1 MRMTT
6 FLSLS
11 LACACVA
18 AEAFAQATFGL
29 ANWNSVYGL
38 DAPVYDWTGS
48 LLSGSEWVAEVYSG
62 ATPDSLSPVVGSHGV
77 GRVLAPF
84 VRPGYFRGDTYGL
97 VPSVHEVGWAWL
109 QVKVWDVQLGATYE
123 EAVTHGLGGYG
134 QSALF
139 YAQGGGNAS
148 LQVPQPLLGLQS
160 FSVLQPI
167 PEPAPWA
174 LLVLG
179 GLGLWWVAR
188 RRQGGQP

>member
-6 FLSLS
+6 LLCLS
-11 LACACVA
+11 LAGACAPT
-18 AEAFAQATFGL
+18 EALAQATFGL
-29 ANWNSVYGL
+29 ANWNTVYVF
-38 DAPVYDWTGS
+38 DAPVYDWTGN
-48 LLSGSEWVAEVYSG
+48 LLSGLEWVAEVYGG
-62 ATPDSLSPVVGSHGV
+62 ATPDSLSPVVGSYGV

-84 VRPGYFRGDTYGL
+84 VRPGYFRGDTYGI

-123 EAVTHGLGGYG
+123 EAAAHELGGYG
-134 QSALF
+134 QSSLL
-139 YAQGGGNAS
+139 YAQGGGDNA
-148 LQVPQPLLGLQS
+148 LQVPQPLIGLQS

-167 PEPAPWA
+167 PEPATGA
-174 LLVLG
+174 LLTLG